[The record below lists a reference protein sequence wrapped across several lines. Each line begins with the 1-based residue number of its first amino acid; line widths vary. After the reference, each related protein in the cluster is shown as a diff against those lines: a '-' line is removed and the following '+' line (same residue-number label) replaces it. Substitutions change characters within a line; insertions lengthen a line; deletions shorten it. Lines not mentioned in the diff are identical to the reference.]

1 LDDLLLNVKT
11 LNADK
16 EHKKVSQLY
25 ATGYN
30 KWESHL
36 GGRKIE
42 KT

>member
-1 LDDLLLNVKT
+1 MNNLT

-36 GGRKIE
+36 SGRKIE